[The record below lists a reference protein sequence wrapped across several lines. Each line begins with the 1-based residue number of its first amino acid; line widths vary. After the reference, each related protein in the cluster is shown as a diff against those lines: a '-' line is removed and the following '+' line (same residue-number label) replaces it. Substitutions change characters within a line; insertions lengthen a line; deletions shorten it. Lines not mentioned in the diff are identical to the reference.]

1 MVVMY
6 NTDRSAPAKAHA
18 EGVLTGSLNLWQ
30 ESDNTD
36 VYVLTISRLHQLVL
50 EPLHLFD

>member
-6 NTDRSAPAKAHA
+6 STDRSAPAKAHA

-30 ESDNTD
+30 ENDDLD
-36 VYVLTISRLHQLVL
+36 VHSLKISSLHRIDIILLQLFV
-50 EPLHLFD
+50 